1 MTEKAAAAP
10 EPVAVAIVSSDDND
24 SVYATVQWLLNPM
37 PGGSLLYEH
46 PFDTSERVAE
56 LEEQA
61 RHDNLSMAILR
72 QRVALL
78 EGLLREAMP
87 LFLAGYITDAVL
99 DDDLPEPMRAHL
111 ERRRNLFERIRAAL
125 EGK

>member
-1 MTEKAAAAP
+1 
-10 EPVAVAIVSSDDND
+10 
-24 SVYATVQWLLNPM
+24 
-37 PGGSLLYEH
+37 
-46 PFDTSERVAE
+46 
-56 LEEQA
+56 
-61 RHDNLSMAILR
+61 MAILR